1 MILKD
6 GLLNE
11 LTRLLKK
18 SYAIAAILFGS
29 IARGNFDR
37 RSDIDI
43 LLIYRNKGD
52 LDSDKHLFDRLP
64 LVEGREI
71 QIVARTL
78 DELKDSDKVFLS
90 NVFKEGVLLF
100 VREPLGLKASDLLG
114 LKPYRIFIYSMK
126 GLDADKKKRLIVTLY
141 GYSTKKKVGEKRY
154 EYEYRGLVDREMK
167 LGKNSFLI
175 EEERAKDIENIL
187 RSYGVKFRSISV
199 WLSIETLKIL
209 IKINNY

>member
-1 MILKD
+1 MISKN

-18 SYAIAAILFGS
+18 SNAIAAILFGS
-29 IARGNFDR
+29 IARGDFDR

-43 LLIYRNKGD
+43 LLIYRNKD
-52 LDSDKHLFDRLP
+52 ELDSDKHLFDRLP
-64 LVEGREI
+64 LVDGREI

-126 GLDADKKKRLIVTLY
+126 GLDADKKKRLIATLY

-175 EEERAKDIENIL
+175 EEERAKDVENIL

>member
-11 LTRLLKK
+11 LTKLLKN
-18 SYAIAAILFGS
+18 SNAIAAILFGS
-29 IARGNFDR
+29 IARGDFDR
-37 RSDIDI
+37 RSDIDVP
-43 LLIYRNKGD
+43 LIYRNKD
-52 LDSDKHLFDRLP
+52 ELDSDKDLFDRLP

-78 DELKDSDKVFLS
+78 DELKESDKVFLS
-90 NVFKEGVLLF
+90 NVFKEGTLLF

-114 LKPYRIFIYSMK
+114 LKPYRIFVYSMK
-126 GLDADKKKRLIVTLY
+126 GLDADRKKRLIATLY
-141 GYSTKKKVGEKRY
+141 GYSTKKKVGEKKY

-175 EEERAKDIENIL
+175 EEERAKEVESVL
-187 RSYGVKFRSISV
+187 RSYGARFRSISV
-199 WLSIETLKIL
+199 WLMPE
-209 IKINNY
+209 IKKQ